1 MNAPLKVIPR
11 KIAERPRLGL
21 IIKWLILLSA
31 IVLTV
36 VTLLEV
42 EKYPR
47 TDDASVTANVVS
59 VAPRVTG
66 RIVQVAVTDDQFVKA
81 GDLLFAVDATPYR
94 DAVEKAAAQLEQSQD
109 TLKREEPLL
118 PKGFAT
124 QEQVDEAR
132 TSVRIAG
139 AELSSA
145 RYDLESCRVVAPVDG
160 YTSNVNLSVGNFA
173 HAADPVIIM
182 VDASNWYVIAN
193 FRESALHR
201 IQVGTKATVYLMTRR
216 DRPYQG
222 KVVGIGRAVV
232 PEEAPQSTG
241 VPNVQREL
249 NWVRLAQR
257 FPVRI
262 RLETTPADLALR
274 VGTSAIVTIS
284 GNGSRN

>member
-1 MNAPLKVIPR
+1 MNEPLEVPPPR
-11 KIAERPRLGL
+11 SLDRARLGL
-21 IIKWLILLSA
+21 AIKWVILVSA
-31 IVLTV
+31 IVLAI
-36 VTLLEV
+36 VTFLHV

-66 RIVQVAVTDDQFVKA
+66 RIVQVAVADDQFVKA
-81 GDLLFAVDATPYR
+81 GDLLFAVDPTPYR
-94 DAVEKAAAQLEQSQD
+94 DAVEKAAAQLEQAQD
-109 TLKREEPLL
+109 TLRREEPLL

-132 TSVRIAG
+132 TSVRISA

-145 RYDLESCRVVAPVDG
+145 KYDLESCRIVAPVDG

-173 HAADPVIIM
+173 HAADPVITM

-201 IQVGTKATVYLMTRR
+201 IRVGTKATVYLMTQRGVA
-216 DRPYQG
+216 YHG
-222 KVVGIGRAVV
+222 VVVGIGRAVV
-232 PEEAPQSTG
+232 PEEAPQPSG

-262 RLETTPADLALR
+262 RLQAAPSDVALR

-284 GNGSRN
+284 SHDSAN